1 MFIYRMFNLATS
13 VFIVRPATVL
23 FTFLLASM
31 VLSGGPTGF
40 SYSFF
45 DNIRQVAS
53 LGPAPEGFINLESCA
68 DERLEIQNI
77 EEMPKPLKC
86 ENIIIEQVSMDS
98 LSKKFGEALTWL
110 YLAAAILGNAITY
123 LFIGLGAPWKTAIGI
138 GPTRPANNLSTARS
152 STQSKSEQA

>member
-68 DERLEIQNI
+68 DERLEIQSI
-77 EEMPKPLKC
+77 EEMPKQVVNC
-86 ENIIIEQVSMDS
+86 ENIIIEQVSIDS

-110 YLAAAILGNAITY
+110 YLAAAILGNAIAY
-123 LFIGLGAPWKTAIGI
+123 LFIGLGTPWKAAI

>member
-1 MFIYRMFNLATS
+1 MFIYRIFNLATS

-68 DERLEIQNI
+68 DERLEIQSI
-77 EEMPKPLKC
+77 EEMPKQPVNC
-86 ENIIIEQVSMDS
+86 ENIIIEQVSIDS

-110 YLAAAILGNAITY
+110 YLAAAILGNAIAY
-123 LFIGLGAPWKTAIGI
+123 LFIGLGTPWKAAIGI
-138 GPTRPANNLSTARS
+138 GPTRPTNNLSSARS
-152 STQSKSEQA
+152 STQSKSE

>member
-68 DERLEIQNI
+68 DERLEIQSI
-77 EEMPKPLKC
+77 EEMPKTVNC
-86 ENIIIEQVSMDS
+86 ENLVIEQFPIDS
-98 LSKKFGEALTWL
+98 LSKKFSEALIWI
-110 YLAAAILGNAITY
+110 YLTAAMLGNAVAY
-123 LFIGLGAPWKTAIGI
+123 LFIGFGTPWKAVFGI
-138 GPTRPANNLSTARS
+138 APARPANNLSTARS